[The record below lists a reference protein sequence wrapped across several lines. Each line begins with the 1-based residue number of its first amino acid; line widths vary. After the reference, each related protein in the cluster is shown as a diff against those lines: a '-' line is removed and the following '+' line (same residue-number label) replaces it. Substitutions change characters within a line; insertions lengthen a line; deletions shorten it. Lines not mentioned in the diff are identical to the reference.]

1 MVAPLFVDRRAVGT
15 PSNLQLL
22 LLLLLPSQPWFAT
35 LMETGTTD
43 QRRVP
48 LLCQKKKLSTSTA
61 ACTSISLSHGTT
73 CMTESF
79 DRLFFLIFD
88 HECSYPVK
96 RTTRHNR
103 GAPSGFRSVAV
114 RESEWRMLPDR
125 GLRLP
130 SVHCT
135 PGRALHAWDT
145 RSDRVTSSDEDV
157 AIICS
162 GVGNEHVLVCLPR
175 E

>member
-1 MVAPLFVDRRAVGT
+1 MVAPLFVDRRAVRT

-22 LLLLLPSQPWFAT
+22 LLLPPQPWFAT

-48 LLCQKKKLSTSTA
+48 LLCQKKLSTSTA

-114 RESEWRMLPDR
+114 RESEWRMLPER

-135 PGRALHAWDT
+135 PGIRG
-145 RSDRVTSSDEDV
+145 VTE
-157 AIICS
+157 
-162 GVGNEHVLVCLPR
+162 
-175 E
+175 